1 MTATDRIDER
11 LSSARSAG
19 RCALLPYF
27 TSGFTDQATT
37 AELIV
42 AADAVGASVIELGMP
57 FSDSI
62 ADGPVIQSSF
72 NYALARGHRVED
84 VFDVVREVR
93 PSVGY
98 ALTAMLSY
106 SIVHRVARIIQCDAL
121 NRWAIFAPYLR
132 HERVFLTRESLP
144 HRKNV
149 GNSKTSSP
157 W

>member
-27 TSGFTDQATT
+27 TSGFPDQATT

-93 PSVGY
+93 PSVGC

-106 SIVHRVARIIQCDAL
+106 SIVHRVARIIQCAFSRRTKSLGDFRAVPTARTRFFDA
-121 NRWAIFAPYLR
+121 
-132 HERVFLTRESLP
+132 
-144 HRKNV
+144 RKPSASEKC
-149 GNSKTSSP
+149 G
-157 W
+157 